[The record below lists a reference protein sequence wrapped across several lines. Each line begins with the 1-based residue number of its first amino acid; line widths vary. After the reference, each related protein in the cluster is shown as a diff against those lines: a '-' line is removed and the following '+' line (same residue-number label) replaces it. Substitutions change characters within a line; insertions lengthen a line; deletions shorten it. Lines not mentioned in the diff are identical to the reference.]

1 MLPALAA
8 DMKGVDSWLH
18 LPAPTSLT
26 VLHLMI
32 LQQLTMEHNSAG
44 SPISR
49 SSTVPTARHS
59 SSCCPSER
67 LAEAST
73 CRALTQSSS
82 MTRTPTLKMRSR
94 SARCCTSHSS
104 QHSQL
109 QALNITQMV
118 IVIAGINRLRQSV
131 PCGCYAW
138 SQREGIA
145 DFFSG
150 AWARKVHHSSSSCTV
165 QRAWQ

>member
-32 LQQLTMEHNSAG
+32 LQQLRMEHNSAG

-118 IVIAGINRLRQSV
+118 IVIAGISWLRQSV

-150 AWARKVHHSSSSCTV
+150 AWARKVHHNSSSCTV
-165 QRAWQ
+165 QRAW